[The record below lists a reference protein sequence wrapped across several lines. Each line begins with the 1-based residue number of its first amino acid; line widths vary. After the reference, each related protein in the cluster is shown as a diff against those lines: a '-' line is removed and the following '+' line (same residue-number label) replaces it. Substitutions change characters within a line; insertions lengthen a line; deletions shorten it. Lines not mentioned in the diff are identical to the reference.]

1 MKEFRTHCYG
11 CTSMYLRAL
20 ACLVSEV
27 TQARETRGSQ
37 DGEWQSS
44 LTEPTCGN
52 PKKGFIDP
60 RFVGQPSSGQPL
72 STGHSFSPIYFVEA
86 CGSPSHNRFHNAD
99 YIIGINQLRMGKSH
113 IEVLKET

>member
-11 CTSMYLRAL
+11 CTSMYLRAV

-44 LTEPTCGN
+44 LTEPTYGN
-52 PKKGFIDP
+52 PKKGFIDLHP
-60 RFVGQPSSGQPL
+60 HGCEDCSLPSQ
-72 STGHSFSPIYFVEA
+72 V
-86 CGSPSHNRFHNAD
+86 CGTA
-99 YIIGINQLRMGKSH
+99 QLRATTVNRS
-113 IEVLKET
+113 